1 MLLLSAQGCGGS
13 ARGGLIVVENRPV
26 AVHGR
31 SAPPAEPPP
40 ASDVL
45 MLGASDW
52 LLVGT
57 HGVDGEEHGP
67 AFIERTQDA
76 GRHWSTVF
84 SAPHAEL
91 WWVGR
96 DGASVVV
103 AGAVSRGDDATGE
116 ETAPRALLLRSTDG
130 GATFSAIYPRIPHG
144 VEWQELKQFA
154 FSGHGTALAVPKAD
168 AGLPIPPGLLLSGDD
183 GHTWQVARLPA
194 DGTAD
199 WSAVWTPNGRE
210 AFVAGYTKEGS
221 PSGRCG
227 DTLWRS
233 TDAGATWQLVPGACG
248 YPDMGVA
255 FVDSMHGFIASGSD
269 PKFRSGQVVR
279 ATDDGGEH
287 WRVAWRDR
295 EQHGESPIVQLQFV
309 DSQHGWALPGYVS
322 LGSNFAYLGDALS
335 TSDGGKHWRD
345 TGQLAS
351 ALSALPGG
359 SALALVSSDS
369 KGAPELALTRDYGAR
384 WTQLT
389 TLRDVQTEALRGGA
403 SMVSDVTN
411 AGTFVS
417 SDGGEQWTAFDPPQ
431 FGQHSTLLAARPGI
445 TASLDDADNRCA
457 LLLSSDGG
465 EHWRTVAP
473 PDGTLRRIAFGE
485 IPVGGGIHCTET
497 SAAFS
502 SPNRGL
508 AAALPDGGSCK
519 PANAQS
525 GNHLYTTTDGGR
537 HWQLQRA
544 VPLGSASEASVAA
557 SGETYVIVTDSG
569 GGVDERHCTRI
580 AISRDSGRSWTIQAF
595 PSNQECSSAAVYANE
610 IWLTCGIE
618 QTEHAHSLIY
628 HSTDGGRTWRTYT
641 STGDAFAPSQI
652 VATGPGRALATSD
665 PESETAP
672 KSEREGPSLWR
683 TSDGGATWTQS
694 WPALPIGP
702 TSEPTPG
709 HPRE

>member
-1 MLLLSAQGCGGS
+1 
-13 ARGGLIVVENRPV
+13 
-26 AVHGR
+26 
-31 SAPPAEPPP
+31 
-40 ASDVL
+40 
-45 MLGASDW
+45 
-52 LLVGT
+52 
-57 HGVDGEEHGP
+57 
-67 AFIERTQDA
+67 
-76 GRHWSTVF
+76 
-84 SAPHAEL
+84 
-91 WWVGR
+91 
-96 DGASVVV
+96 
-103 AGAVSRGDDATGE
+103 
-116 ETAPRALLLRSTDG
+116 
-130 GATFSAIYPRIPHG
+130 
-144 VEWQELKQFA
+144 
-154 FSGHGTALAVPKAD
+154 
-168 AGLPIPPGLLLSGDD
+168 
-183 GHTWQVARLPA
+183 
-194 DGTAD
+194 
-199 WSAVWTPNGRE
+199 
-210 AFVAGYTKEGS
+210 
-221 PSGRCG
+221 
-227 DTLWRS
+227 
-233 TDAGATWQLVPGACG
+233 
-248 YPDMGVA
+248 
-255 FVDSMHGFIASGSD
+255 
-269 PKFRSGQVVR
+269 
-279 ATDDGGEH
+279 
-287 WRVAWRDR
+287 
-295 EQHGESPIVQLQFV
+295 
-309 DSQHGWALPGYVS
+309 
-322 LGSNFAYLGDALS
+322 
-335 TSDGGKHWRD
+335 
-345 TGQLAS
+345 
-351 ALSALPGG
+351 
-359 SALALVSSDS
+359 
-369 KGAPELALTRDYGAR
+369 
-384 WTQLT
+384 
-389 TLRDVQTEALRGGA
+389 
-403 SMVSDVTN
+403 MVSDVTN

-445 TASLDDADNRCA
+445 TASLDDADDRCA